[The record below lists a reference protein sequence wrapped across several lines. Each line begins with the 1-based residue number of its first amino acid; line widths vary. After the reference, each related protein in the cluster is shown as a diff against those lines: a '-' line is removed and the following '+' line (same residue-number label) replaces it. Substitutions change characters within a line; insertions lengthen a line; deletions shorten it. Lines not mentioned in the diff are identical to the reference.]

1 MYGIDLYISKKIY
14 FLTCLFPKP
23 VELLMFL
30 ESFENNNRLHPEVD
44 GSASVVRVDCGEQVE
59 DVAEEDS

>member
-1 MYGIDLYISKKIY
+1 
-14 FLTCLFPKP
+14 LFPKP

-30 ESFENNNRLHPEVD
+30 ESFENNNRLHPKVD